1 MDHINLKARAK
12 INITLDVTGV
22 RDDGY
27 HELKMIMQTVELYDG
42 VYIKKIEKPIIKL
55 KSNLEWLPKDERN
68 LAYRAAA
75 RIREKYGIKE
85 GVYIELRKAIPV
97 AAGLAGGSSDCA
109 SVLYGMNK
117 LFDLGI
123 SRKTLAEI
131 GLTLGSDVPYCLMRG
146 TALAEGRGEI
156 LTRLPSCPKAWVVL
170 AKPPMGLSTAAVYK
184 AIDRAKEISH
194 PNTEAVIEAIK
205 DKDLHRMARNLS
217 NVLETV
223 SMEMCP
229 MVGEI
234 KRRFMETGA
243 IGSLMSGSGPTVYG
257 LFESRKIAQ
266 SSAETIKE
274 EFGLR
279 DVALTKIYNV

>member
-75 RIREKYGIKE
+75 LIREKYGIKE

-123 SRKTLAEI
+123 SRKILAEI

-184 AIDRAKEISH
+184 AIDRAKEIYH

-205 DKDLHRMARNLS
+205 DNDLHRMARNLS

-266 SSAETIKE
+266 SSAKTIKE

>member
-75 RIREKYGIKE
+75 LIREKYGIKE

-131 GLTLGSDVPYCLMRG
+131 GLTLGSDVPYCLMRV

-205 DKDLHRMARNLS
+205 DKDLHKMARNLS

>member
-68 LAYRAAA
+68 LAYRAAVL
-75 RIREKYGIKE
+75 IREKYGIKE

-184 AIDRAKEISH
+184 AIDRAKEIYH

-234 KRRFMETGA
+234 NRRFMETGA

>member
-68 LAYRAAA
+68 LAYRAAVL
-75 RIREKYGIKE
+75 IREKYGIKE

-156 LTRLPSCPKAWVVL
+156 LTRLPSFPKAWVVL

-205 DKDLHRMARNLS
+205 DKDLHRMALNLS

>member
-75 RIREKYGIKE
+75 LIREKYGIKE

-184 AIDRAKEISH
+184 AIDRAKEIYH

-205 DKDLHRMARNLS
+205 DNDLHRMARNLS

>member
-75 RIREKYGIKE
+75 LIREKYGIKE

-123 SRKTLAEI
+123 SRKILAEI

-184 AIDRAKEISH
+184 AIDRAKEIYH

-205 DKDLHRMARNLS
+205 DNDLHRMARNLS

>member
-1 MDHINLKARAK
+1 
-12 INITLDVTGV
+12 
-22 RDDGY
+22 
-27 HELKMIMQTVELYDG
+27 MIMQTVELYDG

-75 RIREKYGIKE
+75 LIREKYGIKE

-184 AIDRAKEISH
+184 AIDRAKEIYH

>member
-75 RIREKYGIKE
+75 LIREKYGIKE
-85 GVYIELRKAIPV
+85 GVYIELRKTIPV

-123 SRKTLAEI
+123 S
-131 GLTLGSDVPYCLMRG
+131 
-146 TALAEGRGEI
+146 
-156 LTRLPSCPKAWVVL
+156 
-170 AKPPMGLSTAAVYK
+170 
-184 AIDRAKEISH
+184 
-194 PNTEAVIEAIK
+194 
-205 DKDLHRMARNLS
+205 
-217 NVLETV
+217 
-223 SMEMCP
+223 
-229 MVGEI
+229 
-234 KRRFMETGA
+234 
-243 IGSLMSGSGPTVYG
+243 
-257 LFESRKIAQ
+257 
-266 SSAETIKE
+266 
-274 EFGLR
+274 
-279 DVALTKIYNV
+279 

>member
-75 RIREKYGIKE
+75 LIREKYGIKE

-97 AAGLAGGSSDCA
+97 AAGLAGGSIDCA

-184 AIDRAKEISH
+184 AIDRAKEIYH

-205 DKDLHRMARNLS
+205 DKDLHKMARNLS

>member
-75 RIREKYGIKE
+75 LIREKYGIKE

-146 TALAEGRGEI
+146 TTLAEGRGEI
-156 LTRLPSCPKAWVVL
+156 LTRLLSGPKAWVVL
-170 AKPPMGLSTAAVYK
+170 ANPPMGLSTAAVYK

-205 DKDLHRMARNLS
+205 DKDLHKMARNLS